1 MATLTIFV
9 PDQDPMKFN
18 LEGQPQVTVGRSPDM
33 DIILDHA
40 SISSSH
46 AVLKL
51 VGDAYHLQDL
61 GSTNGTFVEGEGIS
75 EVQLVNGSKIT
86 FGTLQADYES
96 AEVAPVEE
104 QPAADAGV
112 SADEFEDGGG
122 YAAGPDGRVAE
133 TSVRPAGYNDLS
145 PIEKVEKKDTVGMVA
160 LLIGTLAIIAAVGLV
175 VMSAMMTAA

>member
-9 PDQDPMKFN
+9 PDQDPMKFS
-18 LEGQPQVTVGRSPDM
+18 LEGQTQVTVGRAPDK

-46 AVLKL
+46 ALLKL
-51 VGDAYHLQDL
+51 VGDSYHLEDL

-86 FGTLQADYES
+86 FGTIQADYES
-96 AEVAPVEE
+96 SEEAPAEEA
-104 QPAADAGV
+104 
-112 SADEFEDGGG
+112 SAESFDDGGG
-122 YAAGPDGRVAE
+122 YAAGPEGSVAE

-145 PIEKVEKKDTVGMVA
+145 PIEKVEKKDTVATVA